1 MVNPSVQKVCIVCAV
16 LNLTEQYLLLGE
28 IWIFSANLRRFLL
41 CSTCFISFLSMAADW
56 FSCWTSC
63 ATHMSVV
70 HVRFPLATFLQG
82 WWLDKSGVLNRVLLT
97 PSQESRSTP
106 DSFMQYLFTSFL
118 IGEVPW
124 VVHFSLGIS
133 KPIWR
138 SYEFLV

>member
-1 MVNPSVQKVCIVCAV
+1 MKKILLFSEMVNPSVQKVCIVCAV
-16 LNLTEQYLLLGE
+16 LNLTEQYFLLGE
-28 IWIFSANLRRFLL
+28 ILIFSANLRRFLI
-41 CSTCFISFLSMAADW
+41 CSTCVISFLSMAADW

-118 IGEVPW
+118 IGEVP
-124 VVHFSLGIS
+124 
-133 KPIWR
+133 
-138 SYEFLV
+138 